1 MQITIGNIMSASAV
15 AVNDGA
21 TIRDVL
27 AQHSTR
33 FSNNGNP
40 IELRLN
46 GTVVTGDD
54 ARALQNGDVLT
65 WITLV
70 KGNTLQVTI
79 GNIMSASA
87 VTVGD
92 GVSIRD
98 VLAQHPA
105 RFSNNGNP
113 IELRLNG
120 TVVTSDDARALQ
132 NGDVLTWITL
142 VKGNL
147 VIRTLVRIVRF
158 FRA

>member
-27 AQHSTR
+27 AQHPTR
-33 FSNNGNP
+33 FTNNGNP

-70 KGNTLQVTI
+70 KGNAIQVTI

-87 VTVGD
+87 VSVND
-92 GVSIRD
+92 GATIRD
-98 VLAQHPA
+98 VLAQHST
-105 RFSNNGNP
+105 RFTNNGNP

-120 TVVTSDDARALQ
+120 TVVTGDDARALQ

-147 VIRTLVRIVRF
+147 ARALARIVRF